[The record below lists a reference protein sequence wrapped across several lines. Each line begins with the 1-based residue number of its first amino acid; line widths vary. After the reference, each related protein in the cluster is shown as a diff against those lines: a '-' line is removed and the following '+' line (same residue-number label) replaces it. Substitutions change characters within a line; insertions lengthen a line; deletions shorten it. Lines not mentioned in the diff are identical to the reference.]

1 MTKAATFD
9 DLVELP
15 ANVREKFEQRY
26 ESVFMFYIGPF
37 IGLTF
42 M

>member
-9 DLVELP
+9 DLVQLP
-15 ANVREKFEQRY
+15 ANVREKFEQLY
-26 ESVFMFYIGPF
+26 ESVFLFYITPL
-37 IGLTF
+37 ITF